1 MENRTYTLTD
11 INEDLIHYVDR
22 YLKKVIINAKRRYY
36 RCRNKKEK
44 YGIIFVDLDSF
55 EEELGYEDNN
65 YDAVICQYIEVKGRQ
80 IPVYEPKLAEALL
93 SLTEIQRQIL
103 IESVCWNIKL
113 KEISV
118 DLKISERMV
127 RKHKRNAIESIR
139 RRMQKNEEF

>member
-1 MENRTYTLTD
+1 MEKRTYTLTD
-11 INEDLIHYVDR
+11 INEDLIRCVDR

-55 EEELGYEDNN
+55 EEELGYEENS
-65 YDAVICQYIEVKGRQ
+65 YDICQYIEVKGKH
-80 IPVYEPKLAEALL
+80 IPVYDPELAEALL
-93 SLTEIQRQIL
+93 SLSEIQRQIL
-103 IESVCWNIKL
+103 IENICWNIKL

>member
-1 MENRTYTLTD
+1 MEKRTYTLTD

-65 YDAVICQYIEVKGRQ
+65 YDAVICRYIEVKGRQ
-80 IPVYEPKLAEALL
+80 IPVYEPKL
-93 SLTEIQRQIL
+93 Q
-103 IESVCWNIKL
+103 
-113 KEISV
+113 
-118 DLKISERMV
+118 
-127 RKHKRNAIESIR
+127 KRCCP
-139 RRMQKNEEF
+139 